1 MRSLRAPV
9 VLLFVASVACAP
21 GPSDAGVSAGSSSTG
36 AAGADATSDMSSSGS
51 TVTTAGSSLTS
62 TSSGADTSTVGTTGS
77 TSASYIDPSAFDTSD
92 AIECHMLHQDC
103 GEGERCSPW
112 ANDGGEEWNATR
124 CVPSSPDAVGV
135 GESCQI
141 EGHERTG
148 VDNCGLGSLCIDVAT
163 GSEPADLRCVEICVG
178 IPDDFETPTC
188 EDTALRCSIDGTR
201 AVCLPPG
208 VEG

>member
-1 MRSLRAPV
+1 MRSLYASLV
-9 VLLFVASVACAP
+9 SLFFASVAC
-21 GPSDAGVSAGSSSTG
+21 
-36 AAGADATSDMSSSGS
+36 
-51 TVTTAGSSLTS
+51 TAGSSDAGTAADS
-62 TSSGADTSTVGTTGS
+62 SSSGAANTSVTSETNTSGTTGTTSASGLTSSSSGEEASTDGTTGS

-112 ANDGGEEWNATR
+112 ANDGGEAWNATR

-135 GESCQI
+135 GEPCQI

-148 VDNCGLGSLCIDVAT
+148 VDNCGLRSLCIDVAT

-178 IPDDFETPTC
+178 VPDDFEVPTC
-188 EDTALRCSIDGTR
+188 EDSALRCSIDGTR

>member
-1 MRSLRAPV
+1 MRSLCASLV
-9 VLLFVASVACAP
+9 SLTLASVACTAAT
-21 GPSDAGVSAGSSSTG
+21 SEAGTAAGTSSSGAEDTGATSGTSSTG
-36 AAGADATSDMSSSGS
+36 TTSESSLSSSSSGGEAS
-51 TVTTAGSSLTS
+51 TE
-62 TSSGADTSTVGTTGS
+62 GTTGS

-92 AIECHMLHQDC
+92 AIECHMLQQDC

-112 ANDGGEEWNATR
+112 ANDGGEAWNATR
-124 CVPSSPDAVGV
+124 CVPSSPEAVGV
-135 GESCQI
+135 GEACQI

-148 VDNCGLGSLCIDVAT
+148 VDNCGLRSLCIDVAT
-163 GSEPADLRCVEICVG
+163 GSEPVDLRCVEICVG
-178 IPDDFETPTC
+178 VPDDFEIPTC